1 MTEYNYPVKLRW
13 NNGDVDWWNE
23 SCALVL
29 GVFGLPGQRF
39 YYRPYEDYM
48 VFEFKTEKDQS
59 LCKILLSERL

>member
-1 MTEYNYPVKLRW
+1 MTEFKYPVTLQW
-13 NNGDVDWWNE
+13 NNRGVHWWNE

-29 GVFGLPGQRF
+29 EVFGLPGQRF
-39 YYRPYEDYM
+39 MYHPYEEHM

>member
-1 MTEYNYPVKLRW
+1 MTEFKYPVILQWHNR
-13 NNGDVDWWNE
+13 GVHWWNE

-29 GVFGLPGQRF
+29 EVFGLPGQRF
-39 YYRPYEDYM
+39 MYHPYEEHM